1 MKAVLDDAIFF
12 SEVPFEL
19 EIKSMQR
26 SIVQRSAAG
35 LDGQVCI
42 DLGLRARKLVQ
53 KGELRAKSQAEL
65 QRKINEINELIDGD
79 LHILKCPDGRIF
91 ENLIIESL
99 QAGPFVSG
107 GAHVSCE
114 YNITY
119 SQQVY

>member
-1 MKAVLDDAIFF
+1 MKAVLDDTIFF
-12 SEVPFEL
+12 GEAPFEL

-53 KGELRAKSQAEL
+53 KGELRAKSQPEL
-65 QRKINEINELIDGD
+65 QKKIDEINGLINGS

-91 ENLIIESL
+91 ENLIIENF
-99 QAGPFVSG
+99 QVGPFVSG
-107 GAHVSCE
+107 GAHISCE

-119 SQQVY
+119 AQQVY